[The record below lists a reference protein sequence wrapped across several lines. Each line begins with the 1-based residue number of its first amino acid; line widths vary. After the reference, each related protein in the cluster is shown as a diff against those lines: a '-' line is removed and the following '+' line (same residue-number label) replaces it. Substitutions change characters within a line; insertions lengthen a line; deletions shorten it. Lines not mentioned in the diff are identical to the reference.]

1 MRLFDRLTRACV
13 RPISFIAKEFTQ
25 IRRQPRLVLTLI
37 VGPFLV
43 LLLFGVGY
51 NAKPQ
56 SIRTVLVMPTDINY
70 STNVADYKGQFNPPF
85 LLVGVTHDRNKA
97 VSQLKDGDI
106 DAVLIFPARAYQT
119 IKSGHQ
125 ATMELLYD
133 ELAPIQRTWLQYYG
147 FVQTSEFNR
156 QVMTKVLKQSTISA
170 KQGSTSDATTAAL
183 IAAAGSIPTNVL
195 VSPFKPDSKN
205 LAPTTPNFVSYY
217 APAVLALLVQHIA
230 VTLTALAL
238 VRERLSGSIELFRI
252 GPISSGEVLI
262 GKYVSYLVQAAVL
275 SAILVALM
283 LLALN
288 VPVLGT
294 LAWLAGTLA
303 LLIAASLG
311 LGFLISAV
319 STTETQAVQLSLLV
333 LLASVFF
340 SGFFLPLHNLLKPV
354 WAVTYSLPV
363 SYGIQSLQGI
373 MLRGVPPPAWQLGA
387 LAGMAL
393 GFAVLSG
400 LIFRRLFQRQ

>member
-1 MRLFDRLTRACV
+1 M
-13 RPISFIAKEFTQ
+13 
-25 IRRQPRLVLTLI
+25 LTLI

-43 LLLFGVGY
+43 LLLFGIGY

-56 SIRTVLVMPTDINY
+56 AITTVLVMPTDINY

-85 LLVGVTHDRNKA
+85 KLVGVTHDRAKA
-97 VSQLKDGDI
+97 VQQLKDGDI
-106 DAVLIFPARAYQT
+106 NAVLIFPARAYQT

-125 ATMELLYD
+125 AKMELLYD

-147 FVQTSEFNR
+147 YVQTSEFNR
-156 QVMTKVLKQSTISA
+156 QVLTRVLKQTVLTA
-170 KQGSTSDATTAAL
+170 KQGSSSDATTAAL

-195 VSPFKPDSKN
+195 VSPFQPASKN
-205 LAPTTPNFVSYY
+205 LAPTTPNFVAYY

-238 VRERLSGSIELFRI
+238 VRERLSGAIELFRI
-252 GPISSGEVLI
+252 GPISSGEVLV

-275 SAILVALM
+275 TAILVVLM
-283 LLALN
+283 LLALG
-288 VPVLGT
+288 VPVLGS
-294 LAWLAGTLA
+294 LAWLAGILA

-319 STTETQAVQLSLLV
+319 SKTETQAVQLSLLV

-363 SYGIQSLQGI
+363 SYGIQALQGI

-387 LAGMAL
+387 LAGMAV
-393 GFAVLSG
+393 GFFILSG
-400 LIFRRLFQRQ
+400 LIFRRLFRQQ